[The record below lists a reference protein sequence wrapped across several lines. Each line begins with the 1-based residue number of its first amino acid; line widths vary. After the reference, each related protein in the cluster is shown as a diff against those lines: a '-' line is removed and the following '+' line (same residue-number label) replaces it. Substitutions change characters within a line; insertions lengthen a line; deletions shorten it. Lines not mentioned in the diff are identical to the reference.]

1 MTALPLYLAG
11 DWRLGRGDPLT
22 TSNPAN
28 NQTLAT
34 VSTASAADVDAAVQA
49 GRAAMQNAAWRD
61 LLPHQ
66 RAAYLHRI
74 AALIERD
81 SERLAQLQR
90 QDNGK
95 PILETRALVASA
107 AGTFRYF
114 AAACETLEG
123 DITPSRGNYLSLS
136 VYEPLGVIA
145 AITPWNS
152 PIASEAQKV
161 APALAAGNAVI
172 VKPSEFSPLLALE
185 LAKLAEAAGL
195 PHGLLSVL
203 PGTGAVT
210 GAALVAHP
218 QVAKV
223 TFTGGTAT
231 GRAIG
236 HVAAEKIM
244 PVSLELGGK
253 SPNIV
258 FSDADIDQAIN
269 GVLFGIFSSQGQSCI
284 AGSRIFIEES
294 IYSAFRDRLIERT
307 KALRIGDPVS
317 EHTQIG
323 PLITPQHREKV
334 ESYVALAR
342 QEGGR
347 LLCGG
352 LRPAEATLND
362 GNFFTPT
369 LIEGLDNRSRT
380 AQEEIFGP
388 VGVLLPFRDEADLVA
403 AANDS
408 VYGLASG
415 IWTGDFRRAWRIGR
429 ALNAGTVWVN
439 TYKQFSIATAFG
451 GNGASGLGREKG
463 RDGIKAYMRQKSI
476 YVDMSGRPIA
486 WAD

>member
-1 MTALPLYLAG
+1 MTALPIYLAG
-11 DWRLGRGDPLT
+11 DWRPGRGAPLIT
-22 TSNPAN
+22 RNPAN
-28 NQTLAT
+28 NAALAM
-34 VSTASAADVDAAVQA
+34 VSTASAEDVDDAVKAAQV
-49 GRAAMQNAAWRD
+49 AMHNPDWRD
-61 LLPHQ
+61 LLPHH

-107 AGTFRYF
+107 AGTFRFF

-136 VYEPLGVIA
+136 THEPFGVIA

-172 VKPSEFSPLLALE
+172 IKPSEFSPLLALE
-185 LAKLAEAAGL
+185 LAKLAEEAGL
-195 PHGLLSVL
+195 PKGLLSVL

-218 QVAKV
+218 GIAKV

-258 FSDADIDQAIN
+258 FADSDIEQAIN

-294 IYSAFRDRLIERT
+294 IYAGFRDRLVERT

-317 EHTQIG
+317 ERTQIG
-323 PLITPQHREKV
+323 PLITPQQRDKV
-334 ESYVALAR
+334 EGYVRLAQ

-352 LRPAEATLND
+352 TRPTDPALQD
-362 GNFFTPT
+362 GNYFIPA
-369 LIEGLDNRSRT
+369 LIENLSNRCRT

-388 VGVLLPFRDEADLVA
+388 VGILLPFRDEAALIND
-403 AANDS
+403 ANDT
-408 VYGLASG
+408 VFGLASG
-415 IWTGDFRRAWRIGR
+415 IWTSDFRRAWRIGR

-451 GNGASGLGREKG
+451 GNAESGLGREKG

-476 YVDMSGRPIA
+476 YVDMSGRPIP

>member
-1 MTALPLYLAG
+1 MTVLPLYQAG
-11 DWRLGRGDPLT
+11 VWKIGRGIPLET
-22 TSNPAN
+22 RDPAN
-28 NQTLAT
+28 NQVIAT
-34 VSTASAADVDAAVQA
+34 VSTADQQDVDDVVSR
-49 GRAAMQNAAWRD
+49 GRAAMQNPSWRN

-74 AALIERD
+74 ASLIERD
-81 SERLAQLQR
+81 AEKLAQLQR

-107 AGTFRYF
+107 AGTFRFF

-123 DITPSRGNYLSLS
+123 EVTPPRGNYVSLSLH
-136 VYEPLGVIA
+136 EPLGVVV

-172 VKPSEFSPLLALE
+172 VKPSEFTPLLALE
-185 LAKLAEAAGL
+185 LARIAEEAGL
-195 PHGLLSVL
+195 PAGLLSVL
-203 PGTGAVT
+203 PGTGAMT

-218 QVAKV
+218 GVAKV

-236 HVAAEKIM
+236 RVAADKIM

-258 FSDADIDQAIN
+258 FADCYVDQAIN

-284 AGSRIFIEES
+284 SGSRIFIERT
-294 IYSAFRDRLIERT
+294 IYARFVERLVERT
-307 KALRIGDPVS
+307 RALRIGDPAS
-317 EHTQIG
+317 ERTQIG
-323 PLITPQHREKV
+323 PLITPQHRDKV
-334 ESYVALAR
+334 EGYIRLAR
-342 QEGGR
+342 EEGGR
-347 LLCGG
+347 LLYGG
-352 LRPAEATLND
+352 FRPDETTLQN
-362 GNFFTPT
+362 GNYFVPA
-369 LIEGLDNRSRT
+369 LIEGLNNRSRT

-388 VGVLLPFRDEADLVA
+388 VGLLLPFDNEETLITE
-403 AANDS
+403 ANDT

-415 IWTGDFRRAWRIGR
+415 IWTGDFRRAWRIGQ
-429 ALNAGTVWVN
+429 ALDAGTVWIN

-451 GNGASGLGREKG
+451 GNRESGIGREKG

-476 YVDMSGRPIA
+476 YIDVAGRPIP
-486 WAD
+486 WAE

>member
-1 MTALPLYLAG
+1 MSILPLYLAG
-11 DWRLGRGDPLT
+11 DWQTGHGAPLVT
-22 TSNPAN
+22 VNPAD
-28 NQTLAT
+28 NQPLAT
-34 VSTASAADVDAAVQA
+34 VATADATDVDAAVRA
-49 GRAAMQNAAWRD
+49 GQVAMRDPAWRD

-74 AALIERD
+74 AALIDRD
-81 SERLAQLQR
+81 AERLAQLQR

-114 AAACETLEG
+114 AAVCETQEG
-123 DITPSRGNYLSLS
+123 DITPSRGSYLSLS
-136 VYEPLGVIA
+136 TWEPLGVIA

-172 VKPSEFSPLLALE
+172 VKPSEFTPLLALE
-185 LAKLAEAAGL
+185 LAKLADEASL
-195 PHGLLSVL
+195 PKGLLSVL

-218 QVAKV
+218 GVAKV

-236 HVAAEKIM
+236 RVAADKIM

-258 FSDADIDQAIN
+258 FADADLGQAIN
-269 GVLFGIFSSQGQSCI
+269 GVLFGLFSSQGQSCI
-284 AGSRIFIEES
+284 AGSRIFVEES
-294 IYSAFRDRLIERT
+294 IYATFTAKLAERAA
-307 KALRIGDPVS
+307 ALRIGDPAS
-317 EHTQIG
+317 ERTQIG
-323 PLITPQHREKV
+323 PAITPQHRDKV
-334 ESYVALAR
+334 EGYVALAQ

-352 LRPAEATLND
+352 SRPTDPALQA
-362 GNFFTPT
+362 GNYVAPA
-369 LIEGLDNRSRT
+369 LIEGLGNRSRT

-388 VGVLLPFRDEADLVA
+388 VGVLLPFRNEDTLIAE
-403 AANDS
+403 ANDT

-415 IWTGDFRRAWRIGR
+415 IWTGDFKRAWRIGR
-429 ALNAGTVWVN
+429 ALNAGTVWIN
-439 TYKQFSIATAFG
+439 TYKQFSIATPFG
-451 GNGASGLGREKG
+451 GNAESGIGREKA
-463 RDGIKAYMRQKSI
+463 RDGLKAYMRQKSL
-476 YVDMSGRPIA
+476 YVDLSGRPIP